1 MPLFISH
8 STKDDD
14 FVDRL
19 VSELQI
25 HGHQTWVDHID
36 IPPGAQWMDV
46 IEEALEHCEM
56 LILIVSEAAMDS
68 EFVRREWQIFYDLK
82 RPIIPIRLEDCRIP
96 LLLRTLHHV
105 DYLRAGDVRNLIQK
119 LLPHLPVSKA
129 TIAAQNPAVVA
140 LDAFDP
146 DATTRS
152 NRTSNITDS
161 TEKVFIGKVREAA
174 RQMEKTDRLH
184 LEDNEIKL
192 LIPTVKASLVCSL
205 KKPLTIGR
213 RHEETKTYPDVDLS
227 VYPGGETVSR
237 RHAMIAMTSDG
248 VRIVDLWSSNGTYVG
263 RTKLTPKISYRLK
276 DGDIIRF
283 GRKFAVQIRFREMVP
298 ELVAG
303 DEEGT
308 LAD

>member
-14 FVDRL
+14 FVNRL

-36 IPPGAQWMDV
+36 MPPGAQWMDV
-46 IEEALEHCEM
+46 IEEALEHCEL
-56 LILIVSEAAMDS
+56 LILVVSQSAMESDY
-68 EFVRREWQIFYDLK
+68 VKREWQIFYDLK
-82 RPIIPIRLEDCRIP
+82 RPIIPIRLEDCRTP

-105 DYLRAGDVRNLIQK
+105 EYNRVGDMETLTKK
-119 LLPHLPVSKA
+119 LLPVLPQSKA
-129 TIAAQNPAVVA
+129 KIAEHNPAMAA
-140 LDAFDP
+140 LDTIDP
-146 DATTRS
+146 NETRAA
-152 NRTSNITDS
+152 NRTSNITSS

-174 RQMEKTDRLH
+174 RQMEKTDRLQ
-184 LEDNEIKL
+184 LQDNEIKI
-192 LIPTVKASLVCSL
+192 LIPSVKAALVCPL
-205 KKPLTIGR
+205 KKPIIIGR
-213 RHEETKTYPDVDLS
+213 KHEETKTYPDIDLS

-263 RTKLTPKISYRLK
+263 RTRLTPKISHRLK

-283 GRKFAVQIRFREMVP
+283 GRKFAVQIRFIETEP
-298 ELVAG
+298 ELVIST
-303 DEEGT
+303 DDGT
-308 LAD
+308 VVD